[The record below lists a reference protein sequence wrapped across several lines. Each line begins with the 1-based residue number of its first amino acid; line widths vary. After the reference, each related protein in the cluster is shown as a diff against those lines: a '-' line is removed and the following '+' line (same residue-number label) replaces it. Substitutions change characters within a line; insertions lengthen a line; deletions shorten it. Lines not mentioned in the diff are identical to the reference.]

1 MTAGVVDEIQLDG
14 CVVHL
19 RRWEPAGP
27 AVDPTTDAA
36 EVPPML
42 LVHGLGANTISW
54 LTVGQALADRRGTSV
69 VALDLVGFGYTRAV
83 DTPATLNRNADL
95 VIAALEEFGPSVV
108 AGNSMGGAITVKV
121 AARRPDLVE
130 AMVLVNPAVRA
141 AGLRSPQ
148 MRTGAVMAPMLFPT
162 LGARL
167 ITARANKFGPEGLV
181 DGTLQV
187 VLEQY
192 EDLDPALRADFIA
205 IARDRME
212 FPEAARAYVDAAS
225 SLFWYMT
232 RNLDR
237 DLAVALQ
244 SRPGLLVFGDRDR
257 LIHVSSAHALA
268 QRHPTLAVEMLEG
281 IGHAPQL
288 DAPAVFVDTVA
299 AWLDPLF
306 GRSSAA

>member
-1 MTAGVVDEIQLDG
+1 MTAGLIDEMELDG
-14 CVVHL
+14 CTVHV
-19 RRWEPAGP
+19 RRWVPSGGA
-27 AVDPTTDAA
+27 TDA
-36 EVPPML
+36 PPML

-54 LTVGQALADRRGTSV
+54 VTVGRALAERRSAEV
-69 VALDLVGFGYTRAV
+69 IALDLVGFGYTRALG
-83 DTPATLNRNADL
+83 TPATLNRNADL
-95 VIAALEEFGPSVV
+95 VVAALERFGPSVV

-141 AGLRSPQ
+141 SGLRSPQ
-148 MRTGAVMAPMLFPT
+148 MRTGAFMAPMLFPT
-162 LGARL
+162 LGERL
-167 ITARANKFGPEGLV
+167 ITARANKVGPEGLV

-192 EDLDPALRADFIA
+192 DDLDPAIRDDFVT

-212 FPEAARAYVDAAS
+212 FPEAARAYVDAAG

-257 LIHVSSAHALA
+257 LIHVSSAHALS
-268 QRHPTLAVEMLEG
+268 QRHPALVVEMLEG

-288 DAPAVFVDTVA
+288 DSPDVFVDTVA
-299 AWLDPLF
+299 AWLDTRF
-306 GRSSAA
+306 

>member
-1 MTAGVVDEIQLDG
+1 MTAGLMDEMELDG
-14 CVVHL
+14 VTVHV
-19 RRWEPAGP
+19 RRWAPSGGP
-27 AVDPTTDAA
+27 TDA
-36 EVPPML
+36 PPML

-54 LTVGQALADRRGTSV
+54 VTVGRALAERRAAEV
-69 VALDLVGFGYTRAV
+69 IALDLVGFGYTRAV

-95 VIAALEEFGPSVV
+95 VIAALERFGPSIV

-141 AGLRSPQ
+141 SGLRSPQ
-148 MRTGAVMAPMLFPT
+148 MRTGAFMAPMLFPT
-162 LGARL
+162 LGERL
-167 ITARANKFGPEGLV
+167 ITARANKIGPEGLV

-187 VLEQY
+187 VLEQHS
-192 EDLDPALRADFIA
+192 DFDPAIREDFIA
-205 IARDRME
+205 IARARME

-244 SRPGLLVFGDRDR
+244 SRPGLLVFGDCDR

-268 QRHPTLAVEMLEG
+268 QRHPNLDVELLEG

-288 DAPAVFVDTVA
+288 DAPDVFVDAVTT
-299 AWLDPLF
+299 WLDSL
-306 GRSSAA
+306 G

>member
-1 MTAGVVDEIQLDG
+1 MTAGLIDEMELDG
-14 CVVHL
+14 CAVHV
-19 RRWEPAGP
+19 RRWVPSGGA
-27 AVDPTTDAA
+27 TDA
-36 EVPPML
+36 PPML

-54 LTVGQALADRRGTSV
+54 VTVGRALAERRSAEV
-69 VALDLVGFGYTRAV
+69 IALDLVGFGYTRALG
-83 DTPATLNRNADL
+83 TPATLNRNADL
-95 VIAALEEFGPSVV
+95 VVAALERFGPSVV

-141 AGLRSPQ
+141 SGLRSPQ
-148 MRTGAVMAPMLFPT
+148 MRTGAFMAPMLFPT
-162 LGARL
+162 LGERL
-167 ITARANKFGPEGLV
+167 ITARANKVGPEGLV

-192 EDLDPALRADFIA
+192 DDLDPAIRDDFVT

-212 FPEAARAYVDAAS
+212 FPEAARAYVDAAG

-257 LIHVSSAHALA
+257 LIHVSSAHALS
-268 QRHPTLAVEMLEG
+268 QRHPALVVEMLEG

-288 DAPAVFVDTVA
+288 DSPDVFVDTVA
-299 AWLDPLF
+299 AWLDTRF
-306 GRSSAA
+306 